1 MANEDENTE
10 KVFADNKSDKNAVE
24 LEGIEAQTLKLAEE
38 LQSIKKQLQ
47 QVVNRT
53 EVSSRLNQDI
63 EISTILDYISE
74 LVEKASERIIKEM
87 KAETFKIWNAIA
99 GSQPIQIPTS
109 VADSHKNAEKED
121 AFFKEGEKKGGE
133 PSVNLYK
140 DLLEERETLIY
151 ELTDQMIAIE
161 SENKELKERLRKIE
175 EETSKTNKF
184 MELVKKFLKTDPR
197 YRIINTVRRTGIIAP
212 VQLSFVLGISLAQT
226 NQYLKEMEKMGIIE
240 ILTDGTV
247 TLHKEFDETLLNE
260 LF

>member
-1 MANEDENTE
+1 MVNEDETVEEISIEDKN
-10 KVFADNKSDKNAVE
+10 DKNAAE
-24 LEGIEAQTLKLAEE
+24 LEGIEARTLKLAEE

-47 QVVNRT
+47 QVVSRT
-53 EVSSRLNQDI
+53 ETSSKLNQDI
-63 EISTILDYISE
+63 EMSTILNYLSE

-87 KAETFKIWNAIA
+87 KVETFKIWNAIT
-99 GSQPIQIPTS
+99 GSQPMQILQSMTDDEKTS
-109 VADSHKNAEKED
+109 KKED
-121 AFFKEGEKKGGE
+121 VLSKDVETKSTE
-133 PSVNLYK
+133 PTISLYK

-151 ELTDQMIAIE
+151 ELTDQMVAIE
-161 SENKELKERLRKIE
+161 SENKELKERLQKIE
-175 EETSKTNKF
+175 EETTKTNKF

-240 ILTDGTV
+240 ILSDGTV
-247 TLHKEFDETLLNE
+247 TLHKEFDEAILNE